1 MNELI
6 SIINTEIQKVRYGE
20 VICTIT
26 MHEGQPRVVTVTSTK
41 KHNLVTK
48 TRGANHGKDESM

>member
-6 SIINTEIQKVRYGE
+6 SIINSEIQKIRFGE
-20 VICTIT
+20 IICTIT